1 MAARAPPAAR
11 LALDT
16 GFDKIKVTA
25 FDGTNFEDYAFMLKT
40 ALTSCPAAVAIML
53 GDLTRSHTSG
63 VGYSHTKGRI
73 LALCYT

>member
-40 ALTSCPAAVAIML
+40 ALT
-53 GDLTRSHTSG
+53 TSG
-63 VGYSHTKGRI
+63 TQKKKPAS
-73 LALCYT
+73 